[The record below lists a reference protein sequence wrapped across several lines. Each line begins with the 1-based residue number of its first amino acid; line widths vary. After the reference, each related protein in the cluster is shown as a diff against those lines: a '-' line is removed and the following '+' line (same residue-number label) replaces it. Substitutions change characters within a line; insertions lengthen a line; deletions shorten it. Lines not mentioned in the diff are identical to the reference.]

1 MPTAFGGQSQQ
12 RWGNDTVNSG
22 EYMRDFMLADLSGK
36 PTFTADARKKGMVLV
51 VFFEPSD
58 SASVQ
63 LLKTL
68 QALSDG
74 YKDSGK
80 LSVLGVSE
88 EDEARTRQFGTDNGI
103 AFPLLLDRDQYH
115 AMTYGITRFPT
126 AWLAG
131 GDGTVIRKT
140 QGFRPDTLNAMSEA
154 IAAFAGVGVATVA
167 DDGTVTVPPPPPPA
181 EEAAPTPAA

>member
-1 MPTAFGGQSQQ
+1 MPTAFGGLSQQ
-12 RWGNDTVNSG
+12 HWGRDTLNAG

-51 VFFEPSD
+51 VFFEPD
-58 SASVQ
+58 EAQSA
-63 LLKTL
+63 LMLRTL

-80 LSVLGVSE
+80 LTILGVSQG
-88 EDEARTRQFGTDNGI
+88 DEAETRKFGTDNSI
-103 AFPLLLDRDQYH
+103 TFPLLLDRDRYH
-115 AMTYGITRFPT
+115 TLQYGIVRFPT
-126 AWLAG
+126 AWLAQ
-131 GDGTVIRKT
+131 GDGMVVRKT

-167 DDGTVTVPPPPPPA
+167 DNGTVTVPPPPPPA
-181 EEAAPTPAA
+181 EEPAPAPAA